1 MAGGLPEPILISE
14 LVHLDH
20 ITIAGQ
26 TVEFRHVFY
35 TWMAMLILFVVGW
48 LVRRNISLIP
58 GKMQNIFESII
69 GGLEDFTVTN
79 MGEDGRKVFPV
90 LGGLFLFIAV
100 QNILGLIPACDA
112 PTANINTNI
121 GMALFVFLYYNY
133 QGIKRWHGH
142 YIHHFMGPMLP
153 LAPFMMILEFISHLA
168 RPLSLTLRLF
178 GNIRGEEIVLL
189 LFFLMAP
196 LVSTLPSTSC
206 SCSPRYCRPSSSTC
220 WPSSTSRAL
229 WNRPT
234 KGPHLSGE
242 MVFLTNTIQ
251 PLKEQ
256 HTCAR
261 FL

>member
-100 QNILGLIPACDA
+100 VPGIQLTLPGIAGIILG
-112 PTANINTNI
+112 I

-196 LVSTLPSTSC
+196 LVSTLPI
-206 SCSPRYCRPSSSTC
+206 YFLFLLAKVLQAFIFYML
-220 WPSSTSRAL
+220 AL
-229 WNRPT
+229 IYL
-234 KGPHLSGE
+234 KGAMEPAH
-242 MVFLTNTIQ
+242 
-251 PLKEQ
+251 
-256 HTCAR
+256 
-261 FL
+261 